1 MLGFDPDPLAERYRH
16 KKDKGL
22 RGDTESQFVEVTN
35 DSSFANIDLDND
47 PYSEPVQRDQ
57 IRDQQEVIVICR
69 GWVGMMTST
78 KNKNSL
84 RSKLF

>member
-47 PYSEPVQRDQ
+47 P
-57 IRDQQEVIVICR
+57 
-69 GWVGMMTST
+69 
-78 KNKNSL
+78 
-84 RSKLF
+84 